1 MRAVLLAVNASFSH
15 NSLAARYLAAACRES
30 GVPLG
35 IVESNIN
42 ERAEVITAR
51 LVQEAPDILLCS
63 VYIWNRRLM
72 EDVCTRISVMYPKLK
87 IVWGGPEVG
96 GSLEE
101 MFSRLPF
108 LAYLCQGEGEEV
120 LPSLLKSLGAGE
132 EPCGVG
138 ISSRQ
143 YMERTVAT
151 VKCLDTLPD
160 PYEKEP
166 TLSPHKLHYFESSRG
181 CPYNCAYCLSARE
194 SGVRFMSL
202 AVAKKRLEALSA
214 KVQLIKFVDRTFN
227 ADPARARELWQYL
240 LDLPGDCRFHFE
252 ICAHLLTEQDFA
264 LLDDPRAARFQFEV
278 GLQSTFPSA
287 LAAINR
293 PMNPGAVLDKVERL
307 VADGRIEVHLD
318 LIAGL
323 PSEGMT
329 DFLGSLNAALAVR
342 PQRLH
347 LGFLKV
353 LPGTAL
359 TALRERDDY
368 GILPYA
374 PYEVLRTPVMTP
386 LNFAELK
393 ELERALERF
402 YNGRRSKAALSYALQ
417 CLLPSELLAQLA
429 RAGEGLVEERLY
441 LALATSV
448 PDAALLQEL
457 SRFDFLALEPHRQ
470 LPPSLAPGAG
480 DEGRLLREIVYGEL
494 EQLWRLL
501 PSRQGEKPGSIL
513 RSLRL
518 GVFCRDTMEHLGF
531 AESNAII
538 FDHARPINTRMT
550 GITVSLD

>member
-15 NSLAARYLAAACRES
+15 NSLAARYLAAACLEN
-30 GVPLG
+30 GLPLG
-35 IVESNIN
+35 FVESNIN

-51 LVQEAPDILLCS
+51 LLKEEPDILLCS

-108 LAYLCQGEGEEV
+108 LAYLCQGEGEEA

-143 YMERTVAT
+143 YIERTVAT

-160 PYEKEP
+160 PYEKEA

-194 SGVRFMSL
+194 SGVRFMPL
-202 AVAKKRLEALSA
+202 AVAKKRLKELSA

-227 ADPARARELWQYL
+227 ADPLRARELWQYL

-278 GLQSTFPSA
+278 GLQSTLPSA

-307 VADGRIEVHLD
+307 VACGRVEVHLD

-323 PSEGMT
+323 PSEGLT
-329 DFLGSLNAALAVR
+329 DFLGSLNAAMAAR

-347 LGFLKV
+347 LGFLKI

-386 LNFAELK
+386 CDFAELK
-393 ELERALERF
+393 DLERALEHF
-402 YNGRRSKAALSYALQ
+402 YNGRGSRAALGYALQ
-417 CLLPSELLAQLA
+417 FLLPSELLARLA
-429 RAGEGLVEERLY
+429 RTGEGLLEERLY
-441 LALATSV
+441 HALADSV
-448 PDAALLQEL
+448 KSSELLLEL
-457 SRFDFLALEPHRQ
+457 CRLDFLALEPHRQ
-470 LPPSLAPGAG
+470 LPPSLAQGG
-480 DEGRLLREIVYGEL
+480 GEEGRLLREIIYGEL
-494 EQLWRLL
+494 ESLWRIL
-501 PSRQGEKPGSIL
+501 PGRKGEKPGTIL

-518 GVFCRDTMEHLGF
+518 GVFSRVTMEHLGF
-531 AESNAII
+531 AEGNAIV
-538 FDHARPINTRMT
+538 FDHSRPIADRMT
-550 GITVSLD
+550 AITVSVN

>member
-1 MRAVLLAVNASFSH
+1 MRAVLLAINASFSH
-15 NSLAARYLAAACRES
+15 NSLAARYLAAACREK
-30 GVPLG
+30 GAPLG

-51 LVQEAPDILLCS
+51 LVKEEPDILLCS

-72 EDVCTRISVMYPKLK
+72 EDVCTRLSVMYPKLK

-108 LAYLCQGEGEEV
+108 VTYLCQGEGEEA
-120 LPSLLKSLGAGE
+120 LPALLKSVRAGE
-132 EPCGVG
+132 EPSGAG
-138 ISSRQ
+138 ISSRLSLN
-143 YMERTVAT
+143 MAMAT
-151 VKCLDTLPD
+151 IKHLDTLPD
-160 PYEKEP
+160 PYENEA

-202 AVAKKRLEALSA
+202 AFAKKRLKALSA
-214 KVQLIKFVDRTFN
+214 KVKLIKFVDRTFN
-227 ADPARARELWQYL
+227 ADPLRARELWQYL

-264 LLDDPRAARFQFEV
+264 LLDDPRATRFQFEV
-278 GLQSTFPSA
+278 GLQSTLPSA

-293 PMNPGAVLDKVERL
+293 PMNPGSVLDKVERL
-307 VADGRIEVHLD
+307 VAQGKVEVHLD

-323 PSEGMT
+323 PSEGLT
-329 DFLGSLNAALAVR
+329 DFLGSLNAAMSAR
-342 PQRLH
+342 PHRLH
-347 LGFLKV
+347 LGFLKI

-374 PYEVLRTPVMTP
+374 PYEVLRTPVMTARD
-386 LNFAELK
+386 FAELK

-402 YNGRRSKAALSYALQ
+402 YNGRGSKVALGYALQ
-417 CLLPSELLAQLA
+417 FLSPSELLAQLV
-429 RAGEGLVEERLY
+429 RAGEGCVEERLY
-441 LALATSV
+441 LALAESV
-448 PDAALLQEL
+448 PDSALLLEL
-457 SRFDFLALEPHRQ
+457 CQFDFLALEPHRQ
-470 LPPSLAPGAG
+470 LPPSLARGVG
-480 DEGRLLREIVYGEL
+480 EEGRLLREIIYGEL
-494 EQLWRLL
+494 EELWRVV
-501 PSRQGEKPGSIL
+501 PGRQGEKPGSIL

-518 GVFCRDTMEHLGF
+518 GVFSKDAMEHLGF
-531 AESNAII
+531 VESNAII
-538 FDHARPINTRMT
+538 FDHSRPIAERMT
-550 GITVSLD
+550 AITVSVD